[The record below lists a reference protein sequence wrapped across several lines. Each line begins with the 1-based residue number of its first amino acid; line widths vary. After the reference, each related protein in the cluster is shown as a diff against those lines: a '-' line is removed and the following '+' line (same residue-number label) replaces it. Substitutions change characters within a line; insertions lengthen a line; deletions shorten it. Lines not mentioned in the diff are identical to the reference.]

1 MANTGNEQNMPDTSP
16 DGVDASISP
25 GNSRTT
31 ERECNV
37 GPDGVDNGDGIS
49 WSRNSDSGRNWSSWD
64 VPTGGWFDF

>member
-1 MANTGNEQNMPDTSP
+1 MATGNDTKMPDTSP

-25 GNSRTT
+25 GNNRTT
-31 ERECNV
+31 ERKRNV

-49 WSRNSDSGRNWSSWD
+49 WSHNSDSGRGWSSWD